1 MSLENQHTTYPTFE
15 EIITASK
22 PGVSAEHRASIKKRL
37 TGDIPVD
44 EAISGTIKF
53 LEDHNYDFDAL
64 HQFLENP
71 IILSNSKKKYPATI
85 GFKKLS
91 VAATILILLTTSVWF
106 YINRET
112 TKKIMTKAIFHEP
125 GLPVFASMQGN
136 KEFHEL
142 MSAYKMQDTKTGLG
156 YYYAL
161 ISKEP
166 MNDTLNYFGG
176 WLFYLNDQP
185 DSAALNF
192 NKVTEIKSAIYQQKA
207 QYMLAVCLYL
217 KGEKTESK
225 LLFENIIQDKTN
237 PYMENIVQL
246 LADKRLW

>member
-1 MSLENQHTTYPTFE
+1 MSLENQHTTFPTLE
-15 EIITASK
+15 EIIAASK
-22 PGVSAEHRASIKKRL
+22 PGVSAEHRASIKNKL
-37 TGDIPVD
+37 AGYIPAG
-44 EAISGTIKF
+44 EALAGAVKF

-64 HQFLENP
+64 YQFLEDP
-71 IILSNSKKKYPATI
+71 IILSNSKKKYPTTI
-85 GFKKLS
+85 SFKKMS
-91 VAATILILLTTSVWF
+91 VAAAILILLTTSVWF
-106 YINRET
+106 YINRESP
-112 TKKIMTKAIFHEP
+112 KKIMTKAIFHEP
-125 GLPVFASMQGN
+125 GLPVFASVQGN

-142 MSAYKMQDTKTGLG
+142 MSAYKMQDTKTGLR
-156 YYYAL
+156 YYYVL

-185 DSAALNF
+185 DSAVLTF
-192 NKVTEIKSAIYQQKA
+192 KKVTETKSETYQQKA
-207 QYMLAVCLYL
+207 QYMQAICLYL

-237 PYMENIVQL
+237 SYREKVVQL